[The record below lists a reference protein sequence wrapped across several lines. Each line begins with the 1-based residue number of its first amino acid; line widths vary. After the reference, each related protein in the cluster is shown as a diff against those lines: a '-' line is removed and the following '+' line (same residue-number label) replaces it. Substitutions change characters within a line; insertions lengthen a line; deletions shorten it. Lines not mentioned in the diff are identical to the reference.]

1 MVKLVALLLVLW
13 TLLPGAA
20 SAATLM
26 VSPVSTG
33 EAAVSLDYAV
43 NQVRYQV
50 PTNRFYVSRDIYAA
64 SWLYESFFASVGY
77 IGHTGFGH
85 ELSTDDFPP
94 SGEPGYLV
102 ALGARGAV
110 WRSGD
115 FGINLHIQLH
125 GLNEKVIEG
134 GVRYAFNSQEVLA
147 GVTAAWQPPGWRAY
161 AGLDVVPYSNVDM
174 DAPGFELMER
184 SDFIIGHFGGGV
196 DLGPVLLSADF
207 QVVGTEGMR
216 ISLGYAF

>member
-1 MVKLVALLLVLW
+1 MVKVVALFLVLW
-13 TLLPGAA
+13 TALSGTA

-33 EAAVSLDYAV
+33 ETAVSLDYAV

-50 PTNRFYVSRDIYAA
+50 PTHRFYVSRDIYAA

-85 ELSTDDFPP
+85 ELSTDNFPP
-94 SGEPGYLV
+94 SGEPGYIL
-102 ALGARGAV
+102 AFGARGAV
-110 WRSGD
+110 WRTGD
-115 FGINLHIQLH
+115 FGINLHAQFH
-125 GLNEKVIEG
+125 GLNEKVMDS
-134 GVRYAFNSQEVLA
+134 GVRYTFKSQEILT

-161 AGLDVVPYSNVDM
+161 AGLDVVPYSHIEMGV
-174 DAPGFELMER
+174 PGFETMER